1 VGDACR
7 VGDARHVGDARR
19 AGAPRSGRVNRDA
32 FLARLQ
38 ARLDAAV
45 PPATVHPPKPPPA
58 TVPRVTWPD
67 DPRSLEARFAD
78 SLRAVR
84 GAVVTADELPGL
96 LRGATTAV
104 VTEER
109 LAIPGHL
116 ERLPLERVEEADVG
130 FTVAAAACATTGTVV
145 VADRCRL
152 ASLLPR
158 THVVAVP
165 RDVLVET
172 PGDVLRDLP
181 RFFPDGLSANFAFA
195 TGPSK
200 TADIVGEIVY
210 GVHGPN
216 TVLAV
221 FI

>member
-1 VGDACR
+1 
-7 VGDARHVGDARR
+7 
-19 AGAPRSGRVNRDA
+19 VNRDA

-67 DPRSLEARFAD
+67 DPRSLEERFAE
-78 SLRAVR
+78 SLAAVR
-84 GAVVTADELPGL
+84 GQVATAEELDEL
-96 LRGATTAV
+96 LRDARTAV

-109 LAIPGHL
+109 LAIPAHL
-116 ERLPLERVEEADVG
+116 RRLPLDRVEEADVG
-130 FTVAAAACATTGTVV
+130 FTVARAACATTGTVV
-145 VADRCRL
+145 VADEHRL

-158 THVVAVP
+158 THVVGVP

-181 RFFPDGLSANFAFA
+181 RFFPDGLPATFAFA

-210 GVHGPN
+210 GVHGPL
-216 TVLAV
+216 TVIAV
-221 FI
+221 LI